1 MPFPSE
7 AQYREV
13 VQHYVRAGAISP
25 RVRQLLERQRQW
37 LKLLPHEAQAIEQSV
52 LQTLQTA
59 DLTPAANPFPP
70 LPEQTFE
77 PFLEDLSLSDSHAA
91 SHAEPIAPQLDLSN
105 LSLAPGSSDPIL
117 IPVSASLR
125 LRISVAIEPA
135 DINIAHSANDISSAS
150 TSASTSD
157 EHHTDEQPLAIE
169 AAKPLALLEGSQPPL
184 VLEEQ
189 KKSEDLDLENFD
201 LRDLGLENSD
211 LANLLSLVSEN
222 PSIEELRSVISQL
235 TAPEQ
240 APSLRLPIEE
250 DSPEYRQNKE
260 LYQAEFKSLLYQRYP
275 QPISEA
281 DHSELKRLQHNL
293 QIVDEDV
300 SAIEAQVLAEHQ
312 QTLPQEPFLPESR
325 SLPEST
331 HHQET
336 PAESVKEH
344 TVELPSQKESEQD
357 YFATPIE
364 AVINPEAAQ
373 HQATEEQPSDA
384 EPQPPVTVASHPE
397 APSFISD
404 GLAQLDDKLYN
415 QQWRE
420 ADRLTLT
427 LMLQLA
433 KQERWLDEQTIKRI
447 SDKAAVQAIDRLW
460 RQYSQNYLKQEF
472 GFQAQCALYRSMK
485 PAKLDGK
492 IARDVKLQQ
501 AIDFVNQVGW
511 WTPRLNCFRFY
522 EQLDFPTS
530 NLSGTVRPG
539 HLPALWFWTIPSLE
553 SFRLGG
559 IGTGLGGC
567 RLMVDRLDGMLAHL
581 ERLLQ

>member
-52 LQTLQTA
+52 LQALQTA

-77 PFLEDLSLSDSHAA
+77 PSSADLSLSDSHAA
-91 SHAEPIAPQLDLSN
+91 SHAESIAPSLDLSN

-150 TSASTSD
+150 ASD

-184 VLEEQ
+184 VLEAQ
-189 KKSEDLDLENFD
+189 KQSEDLDLENFD

-222 PSIEELRSVISQL
+222 PSIEELQSVISQL

-240 APSLRLPIEE
+240 APPFQQPIDE
-250 DSPEYRQNKE
+250 DSPEYRPDKE
-260 LYQAEFKSLLYQRYP
+260 RYQAEFKSLVYQRYP

-281 DHSELKRLQHNL
+281 DRSELKRLQHNL

-312 QTLPQEPFLPESR
+312 QTLPQEPFLPES
-325 SLPEST
+325 P

-364 AVINPEAAQ
+364 AVINPEAVQ
-373 HQATEEQPSDA
+373 HQATEEQPIPA
-384 EPQPPVTVASHPE
+384 EPQPPVTVASQPE

-433 KQERWLDEQTIKRI
+433 RQDRWLDEQTIKRI

-472 GFQAQCALYRSMK
+472 GFQAQCVLYKSMK

-501 AIDFVNQVGW
+501 AVDFVSQVGW